1 MEMIPRMK
9 RRPEKMMELMLRSP
23 SSSRECAERVASMAT
38 WPKTAAKGMMEEI
51 TKIKNIIVEGSK
63 AFREEEI
70 DSTRTMVEE
79 DMAEETKGS
88 TIVTDSTETDE
99 SRASATTVAN
109 QATWPW
115 IVDRSPRTTTEEIK
129 PMKEK

>member
-1 MEMIPRMK
+1 
-9 RRPEKMMELMLRSP
+9 
-23 SSSRECAERVASMAT
+23 
-38 WPKTAAKGMMEEI
+38 MMEEI
-51 TKIKNIIVEGSK
+51 TKVDYIIVEGSK

-70 DSTRTMVEE
+70 DSTRAMVEE
-79 DMAEETKGS
+79 DTAEEMKGS
-88 TIVTDSTETDE
+88 MIEIDSIETDV
-99 SRASATTVAN
+99 SRASATIVAN